1 MQNFDELVFKL
12 TNVLRNILTI
22 LREHALLIDENSLT
36 NWQQFVKIMYRQK
49 LYYITK
55 LSLPT

>member
-12 TNVLRNILTI
+12 TNGLRNILTI

-49 LYYITK
+49 LYYIY
-55 LSLPT
+55 S